1 MLPRGADR
9 GTGLLRVGG
18 RRTNWDA
25 ATLGEEIEW
34 CVLREVLI

>member
-1 MLPRGADR
+1 MLPKGAER

-18 RRTNWDA
+18 QTNWDA